1 MSEKTISY
9 LSSNYNEFREGI
21 IDKTQKYYPDLFSS
35 YNDASIGSWFID
47 VISDIS
53 DTLRYNI
60 DRMYQET
67 DVDSATTR
75 ESINQIARTNGLK
88 ISGPKC
94 AIVEIELSCKIP
106 MNNSNNGVSGNNLSR
121 GDEKYSPERTVS
133 LQCLVRLHHSGCK
146 GFL

>member
-9 LSSNYNEFREGI
+9 LNSNYNEFREGI

-35 YNDASIGSWFID
+35 YNDASIGSWLID

-67 DVDSATTR
+67 DVDSEEEDDTDTEA
-75 ESINQIARTNGLK
+75 EADVD
-88 ISGPKC
+88 
-94 AIVEIELSCKIP
+94 ADVEPTSDDEDIEALF
-106 MNNSNNGVSGNNLSR
+106 
-121 GDEKYSPERTVS
+121 
-133 LQCLVRLHHSGCK
+133 Q
-146 GFL
+146 